1 MFTWFVNKLY
11 SIRMKRLIVFILLF
25 PFNSVAKDYLLEAM
39 FADWSKT
46 EPINEVES
54 DQYYSDEAEVY
65 HWELGTPD
73 NIPEIE
79 IIYEDHG
86 PCNL

>member
-1 MFTWFVNKLY
+1 M
-11 SIRMKRLIVFILLF
+11 FILLF
-25 PFNSVAKDYLLEAM
+25 PFNSIAQDALLQAIYGNWYNPNKYE
-39 FADWSKT
+39 
-46 EPINEVES
+46 NEDKAESVES
-54 DQYYSDEAEVY
+54 YDESEAEIY

-79 IIYEDHG
+79 IIYEDS

>member
-1 MFTWFVNKLY
+1 
-11 SIRMKRLIVFILLF
+11 MKNIIIFILLF
-25 PFNSVAKDYLLEAM
+25 PFNTVAKDYLLEAM
-39 FADWSKT
+39 FADWSKV
-46 EPINEVES
+46 EPVEI
-54 DQYYSDEAEVY
+54 DDTADYEAEVY

-79 IIYEDHG
+79 IIYTEDS